1 MNAVLLP
8 ILFVVLGY
16 LVGTIPT
23 GYLISRWR
31 GVDIRRVGSG
41 NIGATNV
48 LRSVGPLAG
57 LFVLV
62 VDPLKGVLAVALP
75 SYFGMDPWIVAA
87 TAFATVLGN
96 TFNVMLRFRGGKG
109 VATTFG
115 VFLVIDPVVAL
126 LAVVLFAITLWIARY
141 VSLASILAVCSGPLM
156 LLARGEA
163 PPSNMLLAFA
173 LASLILWSHRENI
186 ERLRTGIERR
196 LGERGPKPAGPP
208 PPAEAVAEGDAG
220 EGDAAATERGPE
232 PHDAPRGR

>member
-1 MNAVLLP
+1 MNAALSLIV
-8 ILFVVLGY
+8 FVVLGY

-23 GYLISRWR
+23 GYLIARWR

-57 LFVLV
+57 LVVLV

-75 SYFGMDPWIVAA
+75 TYLGMDGWTVAA

-115 VFLVIDPVVAL
+115 VFLVIDPAVAL
-126 LAVVLFAITLWIARY
+126 LATVLFAITLWTSRY
-141 VSLASILAVCSGPLM
+141 VSLASIVAVASGPLL
-156 LLARGEA
+156 LLARAEA
-163 PPSNMLLAFA
+163 PPSKMLLSFG
-173 LASLILWSHRENI
+173 LASLILWSHRDNI
-186 ERLRTGIERR
+186 ERLRTGVERR
-196 LGERGPKPAGPP
+196 LGERGPKPPDA
-208 PPAEAVAEGDAG
+208 PPAEAAPGDEGAP
-220 EGDAAATERGPE
+220 GPADRQG
-232 PHDAPRGR
+232 PPA